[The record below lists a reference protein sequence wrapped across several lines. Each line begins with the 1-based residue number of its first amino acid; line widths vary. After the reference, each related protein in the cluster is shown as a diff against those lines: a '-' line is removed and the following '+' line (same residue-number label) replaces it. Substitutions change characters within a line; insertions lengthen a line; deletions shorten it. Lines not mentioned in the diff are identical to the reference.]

1 MNEGFSELNLTV
13 CPLAAHGGGEALV
26 SESALTCPHGV
37 SCTVFFPFATLTE
50 PLLYAR
56 NHVHYFPYFI
66 SYERKYGIFMSIL

>member
-13 CPLAAHGGGEALV
+13 CPLAAHEEARLWCLSLPSLAHMELAV
-26 SESALTCPHGV
+26 LSSFL
-37 SCTVFFPFATLTE
+37 FATLTK